1 VILIR
6 DREYVC
12 EDWGARR
19 VREDPAAAVNAAGAA
34 SQIPADCNPEV
45 CEEGFWSG
53 VDAWAGQV
61 GLTAPVDIVQASE
74 MPGPG

>member
-6 DREYVC
+6 DREY
-12 EDWGARR
+12 
-19 VREDPAAAVNAAGAA
+19 
-34 SQIPADCNPEV
+34 V